1 MMVDLY
7 LLQSVSYMA
16 GALGVCIAAIYY
28 VMTLRASERNRRI
41 QLVSQISND
50 LINFEGYSKYFDLLN
65 MEWTDYDDFEKKYG
79 SDFNVHA
86 ASQRFSV
93 WLILNKLGYML
104 SKGLVDAEDI
114 YEMGGGTCMT
124 QWTKWEAII
133 SENRRRY
140 NGADYLSYFEYLAGE
155 MNEMKL
161 RKDPSYVQPKTL
173 SKYVP
178 DK

>member
-1 MMVDLY
+1 MVDLA

-16 GALGVCIAAIYY
+16 GALGVCIGALSFAFN
-28 VMTLRASERNRRI
+28 MRASERNRRI
-41 QLVSQISND
+41 QLVSQMSND

-65 MEWTDYDDFEKKYG
+65 MEWRDYDDFEKKYG

-93 WLILNKLGYML
+93 WLTFNKLGYML

-114 YEMGGGTCMT
+114 YEMGGMNCIMC
-124 QWTKWEAII
+124 WAKWEAII
-133 SENRRRY
+133 RESRRRY
-140 NGADYLSYFEYLAGE
+140 NGADYLSYFEYLASE
-155 MNEMKL
+155 MNKMKL
-161 RKDPSYVQPKTL
+161 RKAPSYVLPKTL
-173 SKYVP
+173 VKYVP

>member
-1 MMVDLY
+1 MVDLA
-7 LLQSVSYMA
+7 LLQSISYMA
-16 GALGVCIAAIYY
+16 GALGVCVAAIYY

-86 ASQRFSV
+86 ASQRFSM
-93 WLILNKLGYML
+93 WLTFNKLGYML
-104 SKGLVDAEDI
+104 SKCLVDAEDI
-114 YEMGGGTCMT
+114 YELGGESCLT
-124 QWTKWEAII
+124 QWAKWEAII
-133 SENRRRY
+133 RENRRRY

-155 MNEMKL
+155 LNKMKL
-161 RKDPSYVQPKTL
+161 RKDSSYVQPKTL
-173 SKYVP
+173 TKYVP